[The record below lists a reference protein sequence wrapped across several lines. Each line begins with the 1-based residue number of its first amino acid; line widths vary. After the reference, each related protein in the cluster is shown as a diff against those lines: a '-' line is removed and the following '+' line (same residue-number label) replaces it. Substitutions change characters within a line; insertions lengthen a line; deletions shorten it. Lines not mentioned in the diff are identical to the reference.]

1 MTVVASVR
9 LRAKRYGET
18 STKRNE
24 RSRGVS
30 RTLVIVALCIA
41 TTACERAAA
50 QSRAANPSV
59 SQQCDRSALRA
70 VALENTTVDSV
81 EMIAAGS
88 FSPPGSRAPLI
99 GTPAFCRVHAHV
111 VTSNDS
117 LVNFEVWV
125 PDTWNRKIVVTGNG
139 GYSNVPSFRDMANA
153 LLQGYAAAG
162 GDTGHQTPTPDDLQW
177 GAAHPQR
184 IVDWGTRSIHAIT
197 VPARRI
203 AASIGQNVLQRSYY
217 YGCST
222 GGHQGYA
229 EMQQYPLDFD
239 GVIAG
244 APGNNRVRLNAAYL
258 WQYLSNH
265 SPDDGTEIVPASKL
279 PMITRAVVAA
289 CDKNDGVVD
298 GVIDD
303 PRSCRFDPASL
314 LCRDK
319 DGSDCLTSPQVAAL
333 NKMYAGARNPRTGE
347 QVYPGWSQS
356 SEALTAM
363 SDGRPA
369 SGWSQYWGTRD
380 PMRVNFWRLWVFND
394 PQWNPR
400 TFDFDRDLTRADD
413 TIGKLVD
420 QRSVDLAAFKHRG
433 GVAIV
438 YQGWQDPVVNPL
450 DTIAYYER
458 LRSQQGSQQE
468 ADRFFRL
475 FLVPG
480 MGHCSG
486 GTGTTNFGNQ
496 GGAPPT
502 VDADHDLLS
511 ALDRWVE
518 QRTPPDRIIASKMES
533 GRVVRTRPLCAYPKR
548 AVYQGKGSTDDAAN
562 FVCR

>member
-1 MTVVASVR
+1 MTMQYVVS
-9 LRAKRYGET
+9 GF
-18 STKRNE
+18 
-24 RSRGVS
+24 S
-30 RTLVIVALCIA
+30 RTLLIVALCFA
-41 TTACERAAA
+41 THAREKVAA
-50 QSRAANPSV
+50 QSRANPST
-59 SQQCDRSALRA
+59 SQACNLAALMG
-70 VALENTTVDSV
+70 VALENTTVDRV
-81 EMIAAGS
+81 EKIAAGS
-88 FSPPGSRAPLI
+88 FSPPGSRAPLT
-99 GTPAFCRVHAHV
+99 GTPAFCRVQAHV

-117 LVNFEVWV
+117 LVNFELWV
-125 PDTWNRKIVVTGNG
+125 PDTWNKKIVVTGNG
-139 GYSNVPSFRDMANA
+139 GYSNVPSFRDMAYA
-153 LLQGYAAAG
+153 MSQGYAAAG
-162 GDTGHQTPTPDDLQW
+162 GDTGHQTATPDDLQW
-177 GAAHPQR
+177 GAGRPER
-184 IVDWGTRSIHAIT
+184 IFDWGTRSIHAIA
-197 VPARRI
+197 VPAQRI
-203 AASIGQNVLQRSYY
+203 AAAVGQNVLQRSYY

-229 EMQQYPLDFD
+229 EMQRYPQDFD

-265 SPDDGTEIVPASKL
+265 SSDGGNEIVPASKL
-279 PMITRAVVAA
+279 PMITKAVVAA

-303 PRSCRFDPASL
+303 PRSCRFEPSSL

-319 DGSDCLTSPQVAAL
+319 DGPDCLTSPQIAAL

-347 QVYPGWSQS
+347 QIYPGWSKS
-356 SEALTAM
+356 SEALTTLP
-363 SDGRPA
+363 DGRPA
-369 SGWSQYWGTRD
+369 SGWSQYWGTQD
-380 PMRVNFWRLWVFND
+380 PMRVNFWRLWVFDD

-400 TFDFDRDLTRADD
+400 TFDFDRDLTRADG

-420 QRSVDLAAFKHRG
+420 QRSVDLAPFKQRG
-433 GVAIV
+433 GVAVV

-496 GGAPPT
+496 GGFVPQT
-502 VDADHDLLS
+502 DADHDLLS

-518 QRTPPDRIIASKMES
+518 QRTPPDRIIAS
-533 GRVVRTRPLCAYPKR
+533 RVEGGKTVRTRPLCVYPKR
-548 AVYQGKGSTDDAAN
+548 AVYLGTGSSDAAEN